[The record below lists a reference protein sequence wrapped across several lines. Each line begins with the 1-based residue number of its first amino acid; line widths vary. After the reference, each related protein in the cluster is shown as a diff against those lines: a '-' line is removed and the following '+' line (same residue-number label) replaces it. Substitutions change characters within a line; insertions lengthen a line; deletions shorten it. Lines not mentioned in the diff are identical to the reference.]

1 MYYILYILCLLYT
14 IQYILYIYI
23 YIFYIY
29 TYIYIYYMKTCD
41 KVSSTDTLN

>member
-23 YIFYIY
+23 YI
-29 TYIYIYYMKTCD
+29 YIYYMKTCD